1 MKKYLI
7 ACLFF
12 ISQINYSQEKVGS
25 VNYEIENSKGIYSIV
40 DEQDKKIMLIF
51 NDKTKLDFISLD
63 ETFQQTGKI
72 SMIDESKGKNDYLGY
87 SKNNQIYYTYW
98 RDSKEENI
106 EVKEVNLDKNTT
118 TTSKIPFVLEKE
130 IIFNSA
136 TINNIFYVLS
146 IIKNTDILNIYTFKD
161 GQMNKK
167 SIDNSNLKFVNSENK
182 SINFWK
188 LYSENNGT
196 IYNDGFRNITN
207 KTNNSLVLSTQ
218 KKKSYID
225 GHSIILSFDNNYTF
239 NQNLII
245 NLKDY
250 TVTQKVLQHE
260 NVILKDEFSHTDS
273 NSFILNN
280 KVFLVKTSDEQV
292 FLTIKDLDN
301 NDLKKIIYSSNK
313 TSDFINSD
321 VVQEH
326 GSINKK
332 RVLEKPNQFT
342 RKVHELNPSITGVY
356 ENNKYII
363 SLGGVSYPE
372 QNNAMMIGG
381 MLGGFTGALIG
392 ALVSYK
398 NYSQGINS
406 YANKKIVYLKCV
418 LDENFNHVNE
428 KTGDSNFDK
437 LRAFIE
443 SDKINSYQTIF
454 ELNKSLIYTG
464 YDKKTKTYNLYKF

>member
-7 ACLFF
+7 ACLLVL
-12 ISQINYSQEKVGS
+12 SQINYSQEKVGS
-25 VNYEIENSKGIYSIV
+25 INYEIENSKGIYSIV
-40 DEQDKKIMLIF
+40 DEQEKKVLLIF
-51 NDKTKLDFISLD
+51 NDKTKIDYIALD
-63 ETFQQTGKI
+63 ETFQQTAKI
-72 SMIDESKGKNDYLGY
+72 SIIDESKGKNEYLGY
-87 SKNNQIYYTYW
+87 SKNNQTYYTYW
-98 RDSKEENI
+98 RNSKEETI
-106 EVKEVNLDKNTT
+106 EVKEVHLDKNTV
-118 TTSKIPFVLEKE
+118 TTSKIPFALEKE
-130 IIFNSA
+130 VIFNSA

-196 IYNDGFRNITN
+196 IYSDGFRNITT
-207 KTNNSLVLSTQ
+207 KTNGSLVLSTQ

-225 GHSIILSFDNNYTF
+225 GDSIILSFDNNYTF

-250 TVTQKVLQHE
+250 TVTQKVVQQE
-260 NVILKDEFSHTDS
+260 TMILRDEFSHTNS
-273 NSFILNN
+273 NSFILNH
-280 KVFLVKTSDEQV
+280 KVFLVKTSDEQI
-292 FLTIKDLDN
+292 FLTVKNLDN
-301 NDLKKIIYSSNK
+301 NLLKEIIYTSDK

-321 VVQEH
+321 IVQEH

-332 RVLEKPNQFT
+332 RVLEKPKQFT
-342 RKVHELNPSITGVY
+342 RKVHELNPAITGVY
-356 ENNKYII
+356 EDNKYII
-363 SLGGVSYPE
+363 SVGGVSYPE
-372 QNNAMMIGG
+372 QNNAIMIGG
-381 MLGGFTGALIG
+381 MLGGITGALIG
-392 ALVSYK
+392 ALISYN

-406 YANKKIVYLKCV
+406 YANRKVVYLKCV

-428 KTGDSNFDK
+428 KTEDSNFDK
-437 LRAFIE
+437 LRGFIE
-443 SDKINSYQTIF
+443 NDKINSYQTIF
-454 ELNKSLIYTG
+454 ELNKNLIYSG